1 MKSQKNWFSNNSFS
15 GLSSFSVST
24 PLPFNEITATLS
36 ANVIVIVATLSPF
49 VFGWNFTNN
58 LPPVEESASFVS
70 VLTIKSLLS
79 WPSNTG
85 IIFSPLK
92 LVTVM
97 SADFSSEVLFKTIEP
112 KLSSAG
118 STVIFIGSLFSL
130 VVTFLSL
137 KAV

>member
-1 MKSQKNWFSNNSFS
+1 
-15 GLSSFSVST
+15 
-24 PLPFNEITATLS
+24 
-36 ANVIVIVATLSPF
+36 
-49 VFGWNFTNN
+49 
-58 LPPVEESASFVS
+58 
-70 VLTIKSLLS
+70 
-79 WPSNTG
+79 
-85 IIFSPLK
+85 
-92 LVTVM
+92 M